1 MSQIVA
7 PSSRGIDPWAPF
19 RALHLSN
26 SLLEFQ
32 LSSPTELVP
41 PPLTLELVNSFFVRL
56 VVAGLL
62 SLFLLTRA
70 VKRGK
75 RKEMGG
81 GGGMEKTME
90 AESETREAKFCLYA
104 FYECECLLVVVQT
117 EPNSR

>member
-1 MSQIVA
+1 MASTHG
-7 PSSRGIDPWAPF
+7 PPF
-19 RALHLSN
+19 GPLSN

-70 VKRGK
+70 ANKRE
-75 RKEMGG
+75 KERNGRR
-81 GGGMEKTME
+81 GGMEKTIE